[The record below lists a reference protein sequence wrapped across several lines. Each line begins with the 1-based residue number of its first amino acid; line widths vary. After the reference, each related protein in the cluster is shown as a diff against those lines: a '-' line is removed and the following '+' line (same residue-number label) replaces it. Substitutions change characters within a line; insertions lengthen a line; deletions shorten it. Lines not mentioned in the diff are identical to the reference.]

1 MTAPFWEKSYPAGV
15 TWAQNFQAKP
25 IWTLFDDAVARFAPR
40 PCLNF
45 MGKVYTYA
53 AISDLIDRAAK
64 GFQQLGVGPG
74 DVVVIPTICYPTY
87 EVGARLAGATV
98 VRADS
103 PADVPTSVGP
113 VRLIWVNSP
122 ANPHGRV
129 LTPEALREWVAWARA
144 QGAVLASDECY
155 LELGFDASPTSV
167 LSVCDG
173 TYDGVLAVHSLSKRS
188 NLAGYRAAFVAGDPS
203 LVHEL
208 LAVRKHSGLIMPGP
222 VQAAMAV
229 ALDDTAHAEAQ
240 RAVYGARRSAL
251 RSALEGAGF
260 TIDHSEAGLYLWATR
275 GEECWSTV
283 EWFATRGILVAPG
296 VFYGPTA
303 DRHVRIALTATDERI
318 AAAVARLS

>member
-1 MTAPFWEKSYPAGV
+1 VDPVPEAVRRALADAANAPGYPATAG
-15 TWAQNFQAKP
+15 T
-25 IWTLFDDAVARFAPR
+25 ARLR
-40 PCLNF
+40 
-45 MGKVYTYA
+45 A
-53 AISDLIDRAAK
+53 AIVGYLSRRCGARLGEESVLPTIGSKELVASLPS
-64 GFQQLGVGPG
+64 QLGVRPG
-74 DVVVIPTICYPTY
+74 DVVVMPTICYPTY

-103 PADVPTSVGP
+103 PADVPASAGP
-113 VRLIWVNSP
+113 VRLVWVNSP

-129 LTPEALREWVAWARA
+129 LSPAALRDWVSWARA

-167 LSVCDG
+167 LAVCDG
-173 TYDGVLAVHSLSKRS
+173 AYDGVLAVHSLSKRS
-188 NLAGYRAAFVAGDPS
+188 NLAGYRAAFVAGDPA
-203 LVHEL
+203 LVQEL

-222 VQAAMAV
+222 VQAAMAA

-251 RSALEGAGF
+251 WSALVGAGF

-283 EWFATRGILVAPG
+283 DWFAARGILVAPG

-318 AAAVARLS
+318 AAAVARLA